1 MAKFKFR
8 SRLTIY
14 ILSVTLLV
22 LIGLGFVIG
31 QLFNS
36 FYFDHLTDRME
47 KETEMLAYTVANL
60 EFERGE
66 DIQQLAFDV
75 SEKLEARVTL
85 IKTDGTVIA
94 ESHANPITMDNHLL
108 RPEIQEALQ
117 DGGGHEIRYSD
128 TVEADLL
135 YYAMPLYVDTEL
147 IGFVRL
153 GVPIKALSDVTKNL
167 WSVLVVSIS
176 MAFLVIVSVTY
187 RITNQMI
194 GPIEEATRV
203 ANALTDGDFKARTV
217 EGREDEVGQLSR
229 SINVLAYNLD
239 QVTRRHQIQQE
250 RMETLIENMG
260 SGLIFISTRG
270 DITLINKSCRDIF
283 QENTDQWLNRMYH
296 EVIVHKEIIKIV
308 QDIFITEKRQR
319 KQVKLAFYLE
329 VRHFDVYGAPIMSEE
344 GKLKGIALVF
354 HDITELKKL
363 EQVRK
368 DFVANVSHELKT
380 PVTSIKGFSETL
392 LDGAMEEKEL
402 REKFLTIIWKES
414 ERLQS
419 LIHDLL
425 ELSRIEQQY
434 FKLNWQKVN
443 VAEIIEDV
451 VLLLKGKA
459 EEKEIMLEYRVD
471 GDLCIDGD
479 PTRIR
484 QIIINL
490 ITNGLTYTPAG
501 GFLYVEAVPYGQEC
515 IEIKIKDSGI
525 GISEKELPRIFER
538 FYRVDKARSR
548 NSGGTGLGLAIVKH
562 LVEAHHG
569 KIHVESTVGKGTTF
583 FIRLNKHSTE
593 ME

>member
-1 MAKFKFR
+1 MAKFRFR
-8 SRLTIY
+8 FRLTIY

-47 KETEMLAYTVANL
+47 KETEMLAYIVSGA
-60 EFERGE
+60 EFEQSE
-66 DIQQLAFDV
+66 KLQEIVVEV

-85 IKTDGTVIA
+85 IQTDGTVIA
-94 ESHANPITMDNHLL
+94 ESHADPATMDNHLL
-108 RPEIQEALQ
+108 RPEVQETLQ
-117 DGGGHEIRYSD
+117 DGEGHEIRYSD
-128 TVEADLL
+128 TLKAELL
-135 YYAMPLYVDTEL
+135 YYALPLYMDTEL

-176 MAFLVIVSVTY
+176 MAFFVIVSVTY

-283 QENTDQWLNRMYH
+283 QENTDKWLNRMYH

-308 QDIFITEKRQR
+308 QDIFLTEKRQR

-434 FKLNWQKVN
+434 FKLNWQKTN
-443 VAEIIEDV
+443 VAEIIEEV

-459 EEKEIMLEYRVD
+459 EEKEIMLEYRVE

-501 GFLYVEAVPYGQEC
+501 GFLYIEAVPFAEES
-515 IEIKIKDSGI
+515 IEIKIQDSGI
-525 GISEKELPRIFER
+525 GISEQELPRIFER

-583 FIRLNKHSTE
+583 FIRLNKQVAE
-593 ME
+593 IE